1 MENLEQKYAIE
12 LDSIKGAIQSS
23 DLLQVYLD
31 DEEDESYQKLRE
43 SFEPQ
48 IDLIYQ
54 KVAAEKPLQL
64 ISLENKLLDPEFEG
78 LYLSK
83 ILGYAVLRGEVD
95 ELFRYKRPQDHFK
108 DVLLAICDS
117 SNFDLIS
124 LRIGQGIQVGFGL
137 SSNIW
142 ITNLIERVEFKKV
155 KQFLRAQVLT
165 QYRDPKNRKAA
176 YDKYARQFSSMNYY
190 SAEFPKSTAELSVLF
205 SSLLHFL
212 KIRVELGE
220 DNSSLI
226 PHIMEFL
233 NNKEFQGTQEYVQL
247 LHIVMNFYDYAD
259 HKAEMG
265 KHLNRERKDNAA
277 FNKDYFEFHETV
289 LESDL
294 TVGMECDEKVRALID
309 DKVEDDMK
317 RFYNL
322 MHIVHTKGYVDD
334 ETIETVR
341 AFYDGHEG
349 LSTMNDC
356 LRKSILNHFRRLL
369 NNLTVEDYTEY
380 FDLNKIFAVYIQ
392 LFNNQ
397 QFNIDL
403 KKNSLNYI
411 AKLLKRYTD
420 KRGKDYQEIK
430 KFVNATFLD
439 FGFLSEKELVELFKT
454 RRKKKK
460 KPA

>member
-23 DLLQVYLD
+23 DLLQTYLD
-31 DEEDESYQKLRE
+31 DEEDASYQALRE
-43 SFEPQ
+43 AFEPQ

-78 LYLSK
+78 LYLSR

-95 ELFRYKRPQDHFK
+95 EMFRYKKPQDHFK
-108 DVLLAICDS
+108 DVLLAICNS

-142 ITNLIERVEFKKV
+142 ITNLIEKVEFKKV
-155 KQFLRAQVLT
+155 KQFLRSQVLT
-165 QYRDPKNRKAA
+165 QYREPRQRKMA
-176 YDKYARQFSSMNYY
+176 YDKYARQFSSMNYF
-190 SAEFPKSTAELSVLF
+190 SAEFPKNSAELKILF

-212 KIRVELGE
+212 KIRVELGL
-220 DNSSLI
+220 DNSNLF
-226 PHIMEFL
+226 PHILDFIENEEFH
-233 NNKEFQGTQEYVQL
+233 GTQEYVQL
-247 LHIVMNFYDYAD
+247 LHIVINFYDMSD
-259 HKAEMG
+259 HKETLR
-265 KHLNRERKDNAA
+265 KHFNRERKENPS
-277 FNKDYFEFHETV
+277 FNKDYFDFHEEV
-289 LESDL
+289 LESEM
-294 TVGMECDEKVRALID
+294 TVGMECDEKVRELID
-309 DKVEDDMK
+309 ESIDDDVK
-317 RFYNL
+317 KFYNL
-322 MHIVHTKGYVDD
+322 MHTVHTKGYVHDD
-334 ETIETVR
+334 TIETVR
-341 AFYDGHEG
+341 AFYDSHEG

-380 FDLNKIFAVYIQ
+380 FELNKIFAVYIQ

-454 RRKKKK
+454 RRKKRK